1 MAQPGPRV
9 GLSIFPGCSDLS
21 DLPARLDEAEGF
33 GVDTIE
39 LPIYDYDVVV
49 GGRIRAEQL
58 ARVKAACRGRSAG
71 FTAHG
76 PLGINFFDPPWRC
89 SRHWNVLAASLEAA
103 AALDCEHY
111 VLHSGTMGIVQHDGI
126 EDAYERQREWL
137 VRAGDLARSMGVVVC
152 VENLFAGYEGVRYTA
167 TPARLARE
175 LATIDHPFVQATL
188 DFGHGHLN
196 LAFQGGDL
204 VEECGQL
211 APRSRHLHVHDNFGR
226 QDDIWTYTHGEKIA
240 FGHGDLHLPV
250 GWGDI
255 PWDVLMSGCVF
266 PPGVI
271 FNIELEER
279 HWHEAGACI
288 AATRALAARARIAT
302 G

>member
-1 MAQPGPRV
+1 MSPPRI
-9 GLSIFPGCSDLS
+9 GLSIFPGRTDLS
-21 DLPARLDEAEGF
+21 DLAARLDEAEGF

-39 LPIYDYDVVV
+39 LPTYDYDIVV

-58 ARVKAACRGRSAG
+58 ARVKAACRDRRAT

-76 PLGINFFDPPWRC
+76 PLGINFFDPAWRC
-89 SRHWNVLAASLEAA
+89 QRHWDVFRSSLEVAA
-103 AALDCEHY
+103 ELACEHY
-111 VLHSGTMGIVQHDGI
+111 VLHAGSLDVVQHDGI
-126 EDAYERQREWL
+126 EDAYARQREWL
-137 VRAGDLARSMGVVVC
+137 ARTGDEARAFGLLVC
-152 VENLFAGYEGVRYTA
+152 VENLFAGYEGARHTP

-175 LATIDHPFVQATL
+175 LAAVDHPFVKATL

-196 LAFQGGDL
+196 LGFLGGDL
-204 VEECGQL
+204 VGECIDL
-211 APRSRHLHVHDNFGR
+211 APQARHLHVHDNFGR

-250 GWGDI
+250 GWGNI
-255 PWDVLMSGCVF
+255 PWTELMQRCVF
-266 PPGVI
+266 PDGVI

-279 HWHEAGACI
+279 HWHEAAPCI
-288 AATRALAARARIAT
+288 AATRALAAAARTSA